1 MAKDVLKKVTV
12 NLPAKL
18 LARVQAATGRGVTET
33 LVATLEEYDRL
44 ERRRLLRSMAGKVD
58 FDLDLE
64 STRQ

>member
-18 LARVQAATGRGVTET
+18 LARVQTATGRGVTET

-44 ERRRLLRSMAGKVD
+44 ERRRALRNMAGKVD
-58 FDLDLE
+58 FVLDLGA
-64 STRQ
+64 TR

>member
-18 LARVQAATGRGVTET
+18 LARVQTATGRGVTET

-44 ERRRLLRSMAGKVD
+44 ERRRALRNMAGKVD

-64 STRQ
+64 ATRK